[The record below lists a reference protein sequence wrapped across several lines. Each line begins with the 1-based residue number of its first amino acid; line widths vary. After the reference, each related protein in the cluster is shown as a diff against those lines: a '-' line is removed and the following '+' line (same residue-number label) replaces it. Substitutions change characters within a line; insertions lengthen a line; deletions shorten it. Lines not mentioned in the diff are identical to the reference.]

1 MDTKRILQELR
12 AESERIE
19 RAITAIL
26 GISSDGASRR
36 TPAKRARHFSAAAR
50 KRLSLL
56 MKRRW
61 ASGKMKGRAKARPKA
76 KKTAL
81 KSPAARKANRKGGI
95 TAAGRKRLSEMMKK
109 RWAARKKAKAASA

>member
-1 MDTKRILQELR
+1 MNIASILQELR

-36 TPAKRARHFSAAAR
+36 TATKRTRPRFSAAAR

-56 MKRRW
+56 MKQRW
-61 ASGKMKGRAKARPKA
+61 ASGKMRGRTKAQPN
-76 KKTAL
+76 
-81 KSPAARKANRKGGI
+81 ARKAAPKPRAAKKASRKGGI
-95 TAAGRKRLSEMMKK
+95 SAAGRKRLSQMMKK
-109 RWAARKKAKAASA
+109 RWAERKKAKAAA